1 VSPHTIEFDIGV
13 PARGWHGEAY
23 RGHIFWDELFIFP
36 FLTLRLPMLTR
47 ALLRYRYRRLPA
59 ARRAAQA
66 AGYAGAMYP
75 WQSGSNGREETQT
88 LHLNPHSGRWIP
100 DHTHRQRH
108 INVAI
113 AYNIWQYYQVTEDHE
128 FLYFYGAEMLLE
140 IARFWASIATYNS
153 SIDRYEI
160 TGVMGP
166 DEYHTAYPGAD
177 PEAAGGIHNNAYTNV
192 MVAWV
197 LERARDVLALLPP
210 AHCRQLCERL
220 GLTEAD
226 LAQWDELSRKLR
238 VPLHGDGIIS
248 QFDGYGDLEPFD
260 WPGYQER
267 YDNIQRLDRILEAE
281 YDTPNRY
288 QVSKQADVLMLFYLL
303 SADELALLFEQLG
316 YPFERA
322 TIPQTIA
329 YYLARTSHGST
340 LSRVVH
346 AWVVARTDRPRSW
359 ELFQRALDSDI
370 ADIQGGTTRE
380 GIHVGAMAG
389 TIDLIQRCYL
399 GLELRANVL
408 YFDPVLP
415 DELTRINVHVRY
427 RRQVL
432 AVEVTHE
439 VLRISSRSFTVAPI
453 TIAYRGHFRDV
464 APGDTCEFR
473 LFTPPERHRDEN
485 RPAGVPRERVSHHS

>member
-1 VSPHTIEFDIGV
+1 MRSRASW
-13 PARGWHGEAY
+13 ARTSITAY
-23 RGHIFWDELFIFP
+23 RG
-36 FLTLRLPMLTR
+36 
-47 ALLRYRYRRLPA
+47 
-59 ARRAAQA
+59 RAA
-66 AGYAGAMYP
+66 
-75 WQSGSNGREETQT
+75 GR
-88 LHLNPHSGRWIP
+88 
-100 DHTHRQRH
+100 
-108 INVAI
+108 
-113 AYNIWQYYQVTEDHE
+113 
-128 FLYFYGAEMLLE
+128 
-140 IARFWASIATYNS
+140 
-153 SIDRYEI
+153 
-160 TGVMGP
+160 
-166 DEYHTAYPGAD
+166 
-177 PEAAGGIHNNAYTNV
+177 GIHNNAYTNV

-197 LERARDVLALLPP
+197 LERARDARVLPP

-220 GLTEAD
+220 GLTDAD
-226 LAQWDELSRKLR
+226 LAQWDELSRKLQ

-303 SADELALLFEQLG
+303 CADELALFETLG

-346 AWVVARTDRPRSW
+346 AWVLARADRPRSW
-359 ELFQRALDSDI
+359 GSSNGRSTATSLISRRHDP
-370 ADIQGGTTRE
+370 E

-427 RRQVL
+427 RR
-432 AVEVTHE
+432 
-439 VLRISSRSFTVAPI
+439 RCSRW
-453 TIAYRGHFRDV
+453 R
-464 APGDTCEFR
+464 
-473 LFTPPERHRDEN
+473 
-485 RPAGVPRERVSHHS
+485 